1 MKYRELIQFHPI
13 TTNIELRDADREDR
27 ARQLV
32 STYVI
37 SDEMAGRLIHV
48 AFDQLQYDTPADN
61 KGLLVVGNYGTG
73 KSHLMSAVSAVAE
86 RADLAADLQNK
97 RAADAAAKIA
107 GKFKVIRTEIGAVTM
122 PLREIVVGE
131 LEDRLAEMGVNYR
144 FPAEDRVRTNKP
156 AFEAMMAAFH
166 EVYPDHGLLMVV
178 DELLDYLRSR
188 KDQELIL
195 DLTLLREI
203 GEVCGD
209 IRFRFVAGVQEAI
222 FDSPHFAFAADTLRR
237 VRDRFEQIHIARRD
251 VKYVVAE
258 RLLKKTT
265 DQQVKIREHL
275 APFARFFGDMN
286 ARMDEFVRLFP
297 VHPDYID
304 VFERITLAEKREV
317 LRTISQ
323 SMDRLLDKDVPVDDP
338 GLIAFDSYWEV
349 IEDNPVVRAIPDVR
363 LVTDCSAKLEDL
375 VNVGYPK
382 GKNKEIARR
391 IIHGLSVYRLAV
403 GSVDSPVGLSAE
415 QLRDALCLYDPLVG
429 ELGGDAAEDLR
440 GEIETALRLIST
452 AVSGQFIS
460 ATERDEK
467 GRLGGQFYL
476 DVYKTQDYDGDID
489 KEAEVLGKN
498 TLDRYYYQA
507 LRRAMECSDQT
518 YVPGFNIWE
527 HELEWREKKTTRQ
540 GYLFFGAPNER
551 STAAPPRDFYVYF
564 LQPHDP
570 PAYRD
575 ERKADEVFFRL
586 TGADDLF
593 RAALKRYGAAL
604 ELANRESAGLAK
616 SAYTTK
622 ADAHLQSLVRWLQKQ
637 MATAYQ
643 VTHQGRVQP
652 LLEWL
657 KDAAV
662 SGQALSQ
669 IAGSNVRDTVNA
681 VSSECLAGHFQE
693 QAQEYPAFS
702 ILVTVKSR
710 GQAAQDAL
718 RYVAGGSKTRT
729 AAAMLDALELLDGER
744 VTANSSRYAGYV
756 RGLLQKKGQGQ
767 VLNRGE
773 LIQNVAGVEYMAPE
787 SYRLEPE
794 WVVVVLAALV
804 HAGELVLAIPGK
816 KFEAGDLGALAVTPL
831 QDLLGF
837 KHVEP
842 PKEPNLPALKALF
855 ELLGLA
861 PGLAIDV
868 TQGKDAPVQ
877 QLQTTV
883 AEKVEKLVM
892 ARQHLQ
898 GRLPFWGRTLLS
910 EQEQADY
917 GSRLDGTKAFL
928 ESLQAYSTPGRLKNV
943 NQTVD
948 QVNSHRAGLRTL
960 RDVEELHGLVNDLAP
975 SAAYLSS
982 AELTL
987 PAGHSWVAKVRQ
999 AREGV
1004 VARVLDPGKRAA
1016 DGFRQAVLQELA
1028 SLKKEY
1034 IDLYIPAH
1042 SKARL
1047 GAKEDQKK
1055 VTMLHDHR
1063 LEQLRKLATID
1074 LMPVQQLTDYQNRLA
1089 ELPSCFSLTAKELES
1104 SPVCPHCG
1112 FKPNLEPAAA
1122 AASARLAALDSELD
1136 TLHASW
1142 TQTLLVNLEDP
1153 TVQGNLALLKAEQN
1167 KLIDAFLAS
1176 RELPDELAQEFLRA
1190 VREALSGL
1198 VKVSLK
1204 VETLKEALLAG
1215 GSPATL
1221 AEMRQRYDGFLADLA
1236 KGKDPDKVRLV
1247 VE

>member
-1 MKYRELIQFHPI
+1 MKYWELIQFDPI
-13 TTNIELRDADREDR
+13 TTNIELRDADQEER

-37 SDEMAGRLIHV
+37 SDEMADRLVHV
-48 AFDQLQYDTPADN
+48 AFNQLQYDAPADN

-73 KSHLMSAVSAVAE
+73 KSHLMSVVSAVAE
-86 RADLAADLQNK
+86 RTDLAAELQNEK
-97 RAADAAAKIA
+97 VADAATRIA
-107 GKFKVIRTEIGAVTM
+107 GKFKVIRTELGATTM

-131 LEDRLAEMGVNYR
+131 LEDRLTEMGVNYS
-144 FPAEDRVRTNKP
+144 FPSESQVRTNKP

-166 EVYPDHGLLMVV
+166 RVYPDHGLLMVV

-209 IRFRFVAGVQEAI
+209 LRFRFVAGVQEAI

-265 DQQVKIREHL
+265 DQQVKIRGHL
-275 APFARFFGDMN
+275 TPFARFF
-286 ARMDEFVRLFP
+286 P
-297 VHPDYID
+297 VHPYYID

-317 LRTISQ
+317 LRTISR
-323 SMDRLLDKDVPVDDP
+323 SMDRLLDEEVPRDSP
-338 GLIAFDSYWEV
+338 GLIAFDSYWKA
-349 IEDNPVVRAIPDVR
+349 IKDNPVVRAIPDVR
-363 LVTDCSAKLEDL
+363 LVTDCSAKLEEL

-382 GKNKEIARR
+382 GKNKELARR

-403 GSVDSPVGLSAE
+403 GSVNSPVGLSAE

-440 GEIETALRLIST
+440 GEIETALRLISAT
-452 AVSGQFIS
+452 VSGQFIS

-476 DVYKTQDYDGDID
+476 DVYKTQDYDADID

-498 TLDRYYYQA
+498 ALDRYYYQA

-527 HELEWREKKTTRQ
+527 HELEWRQKKATRQ

-551 STAAPPRDFYVYF
+551 STAVPPRDFYVYF
-564 LQPHDP
+564 FQPHDP
-570 PAYRD
+570 PAYKD
-575 ERKADEVFFRL
+575 EKKADELFFRL

-593 RAALKRYGAAL
+593 RATLKRYGAAL

-616 SAYTTK
+616 SAYTSK
-622 ADAHLQSLVRWLQKQ
+622 AEAHLQSLVKWFQKQ

-643 VTHQGRVQP
+643 VTHQGRVRP
-652 LLEWL
+652 LLDWL

-662 SGQALSQ
+662 SGQLLSQ
-669 IAGSNVRDTVNA
+669 AAIANVRDTVNA
-681 VSSECLAGHFQE
+681 VASECLAAHFQDL
-693 QAQEYPAFS
+693 APEYPAFS
-702 ILVTVKSR
+702 ILITARSR

-718 RYVAGGSKTRT
+718 RYVAGGTKTKT
-729 AAAMLDALELLDGER
+729 AIAVLDALELLDGER
-744 VTANSSRYAGYV
+744 VTGSSSRYAGYV

-773 LIQNVAGVEYMAPE
+773 LIQNLSGVEFMAPTT
-787 SYRLEPE
+787 YRLEPE

-816 KFEAGDLGALAVTPL
+816 KFEAADLGILAATPL
-831 QDLLGF
+831 QDLVDF
-837 KHVEP
+837 KHVEAP
-842 PKEPNLPALKALF
+842 REPNLPALKALF

-861 PGLAIDV
+861 PALATDV
-868 TQGKDAPVQ
+868 TQEKDAPMQ

-883 AEKVEKLVM
+883 AEKVERLVM

-898 GRLPFWGRTLLS
+898 GELPFWGKTLLS

-917 GSRLDGTKAFL
+917 EARIDGTKAFL
-928 ESLQAYSTPGRLKNV
+928 EALQAYSTPGKLKNFT
-943 NQTVD
+943 QTVD
-948 QVNSHRAGLRTL
+948 QVNSHKAGLQTMRE
-960 RDVEELHGLVNDLAP
+960 VEELHGLANELA
-975 SAAYLSS
+975 SAASYLSS

-987 PAGHSWVAKVRQ
+987 ATEHPWVAKVRQ
-999 AREGV
+999 ARDGV
-1004 VARVLDPGKRAA
+1004 VARVLDPGKRTA

-1028 SLKKEY
+1028 NLKKEY
-1034 IDLYIPAH
+1034 IDGYIPAH
-1042 SKARL
+1042 SRARL
-1047 GAKEDQKK
+1047 GAKDDQKK
-1055 VTMLHDHR
+1055 ASMLHDPR
-1063 LEQLRKLATID
+1063 LEQLKRLATIE
-1074 LMPVQQLTDYQNRLA
+1074 LMPVQQLTDFQNRLA
-1089 ELPSCFSLTAKELES
+1089 ELPSCFSLTSKELES

-1112 FKPNLEPAAA
+1112 FKPSLDAAGASAAA
-1122 AASARLAALDSELD
+1122 QLNALDNELD
-1136 TLHASW
+1136 TLLASW
-1142 TQTLLVNLEDP
+1142 TRTLLANLEDP
-1153 TVQGNLALLKAEQN
+1153 TVQRNLALLKPEQK

-1176 RELPDELAQEFLRA
+1176 RELPDEVSQQFLQA
-1190 VREALSGL
+1190 VREVLSGL
-1198 VKVSLK
+1198 VKVALK
-1204 VETLKEALLAG
+1204 LEALKEALLAG

-1221 AEMRQRYDGFLADLA
+1221 AEMRQRFEQHLAELA
-1236 KGKDPDKVRLV
+1236 KGKDPGKVRLV

>member
-13 TTNIELRDADREDR
+13 TANIELRDADQEDR

-32 STYVI
+32 STYVV
-37 SDEMAGRLIHV
+37 SQEMADRLIHV
-48 AFDQLQYDTPADN
+48 AFNQLQYDTPADN

-73 KSHLMSAVSAVAE
+73 KSHLMSVVSAVAE

-97 RAADAAAKIA
+97 RVADAAAKIA
-107 GKFKVIRTEIGAVTM
+107 GKFKVIRTEIGATTM

-131 LEDRLAEMGVNYR
+131 LEDRLADMGVHYS
-144 FPAEDRVRTNKP
+144 FPAIDQVHTNKP

-166 EVYPDHGLLMVV
+166 QVYPDHGLLMVV
-178 DELLDYLRSR
+178 DELLDYLRER

-222 FDSPHFAFAADTLRR
+222 FDSPQFAFAADTLRR

-275 APFARFFGDMN
+275 APFARFYGDMN
-286 ARMDEFVRLFP
+286 AKMDEFVRLFP

-317 LRTISQ
+317 LRTISR
-323 SMDRLLDKDVPVDDP
+323 SMDRLLDEDVPQDSS
-338 GLIAFDSYWEV
+338 GLVGFDSYWEV
-349 IEDNPVVRAIPDVR
+349 IKDNPVVRAIPDVR

-382 GKNKEIARR
+382 GKSKEMARR
-391 IIHGLSVYRLAV
+391 IIRGLSVYRLAV

-415 QLRDALCLYDPLVG
+415 QLRDVLCLYDPLVG

-452 AVSGQFIS
+452 TVSGQFIS

-476 DVYKTQDYDGDID
+476 DVYKTQDYDADID

-518 YVPGFNIWE
+518 YVSGFNIWE
-527 HELEWREKKTTRQ
+527 HELEWREKKAMRQ

-551 STAAPPRDFYVYF
+551 STVAPPRDFYVYF

-570 PAYRD
+570 PVYRD
-575 ERKADEVFFRL
+575 EKKADELFFRL
-586 TGADDLF
+586 AGADDLF
-593 RAALKRYGAAL
+593 RATLKRYGAAL

-616 SAYTTK
+616 SAYTSK
-622 ADAHLQSLVRWLQKQ
+622 ADAHLQSLVKWLQKQ

-643 VTHQGRVQP
+643 ATHQGRVRP
-652 LLEWL
+652 LMEWL

-662 SGQALSQ
+662 SGQAHSQ
-669 IAGSNVRDTVNA
+669 AAGGNVRDTVNA
-681 VSSECLAGHFQE
+681 VASECLAPHFQE
-693 QAQEYPAFS
+693 QASEYPTFS

-718 RYVAGGSKTRT
+718 RYVAGGARTKT
-729 AAAMLDALELLDGER
+729 AAAVLDALELLDGER
-744 VTANSSRYAGYV
+744 VTANASRYAGYV

-773 LIQNVAGVEYMAPE
+773 LIQNVSGVEFMAPE

-794 WVVVVLAALV
+794 WVVVVLATLV

-816 KFEAGDLGALAVTPL
+816 KFEAGDLGMLAATPL
-831 QDLLGF
+831 QDLVGF
-837 KHVEP
+837 KHVEA

-855 ELLGLA
+855 ELLGLG
-861 PGLAIDV
+861 PGRAIQV
-868 TQGKDAPVQ
+868 TQGDENAVQ
-877 QLQTTV
+877 DLRQQA
-883 AEKVEKLVM
+883 AERVGRLVM

-898 GRLPFWGRTLLS
+898 GGLPFWGRTLLS

-917 GSRLDGTKAFL
+917 GSRLEGTKAFL
-928 ESLQAYSTPGRLKNV
+928 ESLQAYSTPGKLKNF
-943 NQTVD
+943 NQTVE
-948 QVNSHRAGLRTL
+948 QVNSHKAGLQTL
-960 RDVEELHGLVNDLAP
+960 REVEELHGLVNDLA
-975 SAAYLSS
+975 SAASYLSS

-987 PAGHSWVAKVRQ
+987 PTEHSWVAKVRP
-999 AREGV
+999 AREEV

-1016 DGFRQAVLQELA
+1016 DGFRQAVLLDLA
-1028 SLKKEY
+1028 GLKKEY
-1034 IDLYIPAH
+1034 VDIYMPAH
-1042 SKARL
+1042 SRARL
-1047 GAKEDQKK
+1047 GAKEDQKRAAL
-1055 VTMLHDHR
+1055 LHDDR

-1074 LMPVQQLTDYQNRLA
+1074 LMPVQHLTDYQNRLA
-1089 ELPSCFSLTAKELES
+1089 ELPSCFALTPRELES
-1104 SPVCPHCG
+1104 SPVCHCG

-1122 AASARLAALDSELD
+1122 SAAAQLAALDGELD
-1136 TLHASW
+1136 TLHANW
-1142 TQTLLVNLEDP
+1142 TQTLVANLEDP
-1153 TVQGNLALLKAEQN
+1153 TVQGNLALLKPDQK

-1176 RELPDELAQEFLRA
+1176 RKLPDALDQQFLQA

-1198 VKVSLK
+1198 VKVAVK
-1204 VETLKEALLAG
+1204 VETLRDALIAG

-1221 AEMRQRYDGFLADLA
+1221 AEMRQRYEGFLAELV
-1236 KGKDPDKVRLV
+1236 KGKDTAKVRLV

>member
-13 TTNIELRDADREDR
+13 TTNIELRDADQEDR

-37 SDEMAGRLIHV
+37 SDEMADRLIHV

-73 KSHLMSAVSAVAE
+73 KSHLMSVVSAVAE
-86 RADLAADLQNK
+86 RADLAADLQNRK
-97 RAADAAAKIA
+97 AAEAAASIA
-107 GKFKVIRTEIGAVTM
+107 GKFKVIRTEIGATTM

-131 LEDRLAEMGVNYR
+131 LEDRLAEMGVNYS
-144 FPAEDRVRTNKP
+144 FPADDRVRTNKP

-166 EVYPDHGLLMVV
+166 QVYPDHGLLMVV

-188 KDQELIL
+188 KDQQLIL
-195 DLTLLREI
+195 DLSLLREI

-222 FDSPHFAFAADTLRR
+222 FDSSQFAFAADTLRR

-258 RLLKKTT
+258 RLLKKTA

-275 APFARFFGDMN
+275 APFARFYGDMN

-304 VFERITLAEKREV
+304 VFERITLAEKREA
-317 LRTISQ
+317 LRTISR
-323 SMDRLLDKDVPVDDP
+323 SMDRLLEEDVPQNSP

-349 IEDNPVVRAIPDVR
+349 LKDNPVVRAIPDVR
-363 LVTDCSAKLEDL
+363 LVTECSAKLEDL

-382 GKNKEIARR
+382 GKNKEMARR

-403 GSVDSPVGLSAE
+403 GSVDSQVGLSAE

-452 AVSGQFIS
+452 TVSGQFIS

-476 DVYKTQDYDGDID
+476 DVYKTQDYDADID
-489 KEAEVLGKN
+489 KEAEVLGEN
-498 TLDRYYYQA
+498 ALNRYYYQA

-527 HELEWREKKTTRQ
+527 HELEWRQKKAMRQ

-551 STAAPPRDFYVYF
+551 STVAPPRDFYVYF

-570 PAYRD
+570 PLYKD
-575 ERKADEVFFRL
+575 EKKADEVFFRL

-593 RAALKRYGAAL
+593 RATLKRYGAAL

-616 SAYTTK
+616 SAYTSK
-622 ADAHLQSLVRWLQKQ
+622 AEAHLQSLVKWLQKQ
-637 MATAYQ
+637 MASAYQ
-643 VTHQGRVQP
+643 VTHQGRGRP

-657 KDAAV
+657 KDAAA
-662 SGQALSQ
+662 GQALSQ
-669 IAGSNVRDTVNA
+669 VAVANVRDTVNT
-681 VSSECLAGHFQE
+681 VSSECLAAHFQE
-693 QAQEYPAFS
+693 QAPEYPDFS
-702 ILVTVKSR
+702 ILITAKSR

-718 RYVAGGSKTRT
+718 RYVAGGAKTKT
-729 AAAMLDALELLDGER
+729 AAAVLDALELLDGER
-744 VTANSSRYAGYV
+744 VTAGSSRYAGYV
-756 RGLLQKKGQGQ
+756 RGLLLKKGQGQ

-773 LIQNVAGVEYMAPE
+773 LIQNVSGVEFMAPE

-794 WVVVVLAALV
+794 WVVVVLATLV
-804 HAGELVLAIPGK
+804 HAGELVLSIPGK
-816 KFEAGDLGALAVTPL
+816 KFEASDLGIMAATPL

-837 KHVEP
+837 KHVEA

-877 QLQTTV
+877 QLQSTV

-898 GRLPFWGRTLLS
+898 GGLPFWGKMLLS
-910 EQEQADY
+910 EQEQTDY
-917 GSRLDGTKAFL
+917 GTRLDITKTFL
-928 ESLQAYSTPGRLKNV
+928 ESLQAYSTPGKLKNF
-943 NQTVD
+943 NLTVE
-948 QVNSHRAGLRTL
+948 QVNSHKAGLQTL
-960 RDVEELHGLVNDLAP
+960 REVEELHGLANDLAA
-975 SAAYLSS
+975 SASYLSS

-987 PAGHSWVAKVRQ
+987 PAEHPWVAKVRQ

-1004 VARVLDPGKRAA
+1004 VARVLDPAKRTA
-1016 DGFRQAVLQELA
+1016 DGLRQTVLQELA
-1028 SLKKEY
+1028 GLKKEY
-1034 IDLYIPAH
+1034 IDAYIPAH

-1047 GAKEDQKK
+1047 GAKDDQKK
-1055 VTMLHDHR
+1055 ASMLHDHR
-1063 LEQLRKLATID
+1063 LEQLKKLATID

-1089 ELPSCFSLTAKELES
+1089 ELPSCFSLTSKELES

-1112 FKPNLEPAAA
+1112 FKPNLETAAVSAAA
-1122 AASARLAALDSELD
+1122 QLSALDNELD
-1136 TLHASW
+1136 TLHANW
-1142 TQTLLVNLEDP
+1142 TQTLLANLEDP
-1153 TVQGNLALLKAEQN
+1153 TVQRNLTLLKPEQK
-1167 KLIDAFLAS
+1167 KLIDAFLTS
-1176 RELPDELAQEFLRA
+1176 RRVPDELSQEFLQA
-1190 VREALSGL
+1190 VREVLAGL
-1198 VKVSLK
+1198 VKVTVKLK
-1204 VETLKEALLAG
+1204 VLKDALLAG
-1215 GSPATL
+1215 GAPATV
-1221 AEMRQRYDGFLADLA
+1221 AELKQRFEEHLTELG
-1236 KGKDPDKVRLV
+1236 KGKDPSRIRV
-1247 VE
+1247 VLE